1 MRSLVYSYHPNL
13 AGSGGATGGW
23 GRVVQCVVLLL
34 EAAENAAGA
43 GTGAGTGAGAGA
55 GAGTGAG
62 AGAGA
67 GAKSSTPSKP
77 SFTPPR
83 VLPVSES
90 WAQLKL
96 RLGASKRGAGGGAGV
111 GAGVGAGAGAGAAL
125 SLSSLGPPSNRAAVT
140 NRTKVLR
147 SSLLEFSLPLLSG
160 LATGK
165 SR

>member
-43 GTGAGTGAGAGA
+43 GTGAGAGAGA
-55 GAGTGAG
+55 GAGTG

-96 RLGASKRGAGGGAGV
+96 RLGASKR
-111 GAGVGAGAGAGAAL
+111 GAGAGAGAAL